1 MKVQKWTVEDW
12 KTKAEN
18 TGKRINQAEY
28 VACMMRQ
35 AALGSEQ
42 KVQSEA
48 SANQYGQ
55 SRLAEAEYV
64 ACMMREA
71 AVGLQGEAES
81 EAIVAETVANEAQQ
95 ALSHAGAV

>member
-1 MKVQKWTVEDW
+1 MKILQLREGARPFLGGMKVQKWTVEDW

-18 TGKRINQAEY
+18 TGKRLNQAEY

-35 AALGSEQ
+35 AALGLEQ

-55 SRLAEAEYV
+55 SRLAEAN
-64 ACMMREA
+64 
-71 AVGLQGEAES
+71 
-81 EAIVAETVANEAQQ
+81 T
-95 ALSHAGAV
+95 